1 MKSTFS
7 FVAGALCGALVGAVT
22 ALLLAP
28 MSGQKLQTEARG
40 QFDHV
45 WHDARAAAE
54 AKRAQLEAQ
63 LAALKRSQAVDLPP
77 SEPPAAA

>member
-1 MKSTFS
+1 MNKTMS
-7 FVAGALCGALVGAVT
+7 FLSGALCGALVGAVA

-28 MSGQKLQTEARG
+28 TSGQQLQTEARG

-45 WHDARAAAE
+45 MADARAAAD

-63 LAALKRSQAVDLPP
+63 LAALKAPRPAEQA
-77 SEPPAAA
+77 PAAE

>member
-1 MKSTFS
+1 MRQTFS
-7 FVAGALCGALVGAVT
+7 FLAGAVCGALVGAVA

-28 MSGQKLQTEARG
+28 TSGRQLQIDART

-45 WHDARAAAE
+45 WADARTAAE

-63 LAALKRSQAVDLPP
+63 LASLKKPHVVEVPP

>member
-1 MKSTFS
+1 MKQTFS
-7 FVAGALCGALVGAVT
+7 FLAGALCGALVGAVA

-28 MSGQKLQTEARG
+28 TSGQKLQIEARG

-45 WHDARAAAE
+45 VHDARAAAE

-63 LAALKRSQAVDLPP
+63 LAALKKPRAAEAP
-77 SEPPAAA
+77 SETPAA

>member
-1 MKSTFS
+1 MKQTFS
-7 FVAGALCGALVGAVT
+7 FLAGALCGALVGAVA

-40 QFDHV
+40 QFEHV
-45 WHDARAAAE
+45 VADARTAAE

-63 LAALKRSQAVDLPP
+63 LAALKKPHVVEAPA
-77 SEPPAAA
+77 SEAPAA